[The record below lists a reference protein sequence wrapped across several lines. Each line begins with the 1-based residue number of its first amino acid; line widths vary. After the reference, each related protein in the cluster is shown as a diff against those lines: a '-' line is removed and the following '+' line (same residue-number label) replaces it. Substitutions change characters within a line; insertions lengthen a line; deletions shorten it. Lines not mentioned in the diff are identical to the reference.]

1 MFVYA
6 QLLELNIVFTAW
18 DFVIWDV
25 FFMVRG
31 YLRLRLTDIC
41 IYVKSSFNTYSKH
54 PFVFALKYID
64 MPTSF

>member
-6 QLLELNIVFTAW
+6 QLLQLNIVFTAW

-41 IYVKSSFNTYSKH
+41 IYVKR
-54 PFVFALKYID
+54 
-64 MPTSF
+64 